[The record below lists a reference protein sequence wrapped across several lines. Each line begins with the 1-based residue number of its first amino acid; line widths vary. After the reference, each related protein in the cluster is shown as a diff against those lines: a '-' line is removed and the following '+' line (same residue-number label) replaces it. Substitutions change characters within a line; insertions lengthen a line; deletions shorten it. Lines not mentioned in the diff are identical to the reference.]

1 MKITK
6 RQLRKIIKEEK
17 ARLLSELTPG
27 ELGMAAAGGGT
38 PADQGLA
45 AVRADFARSEEDDD
59 EAYMEAMLD
68 LYADLSA
75 ALAKAKKAGID
86 YNDLQTAFDDASAE
100 NGY

>member
-17 ARLLSELTPG
+17 ASLLSEL
-27 ELGMAAAGGGT
+27 T

>member
-38 PADQGLA
+38 PADQGFA
-45 AVRADFARSEEDDD
+45 AAAEDAEE
-59 EAYMEAMLD
+59 ERYMEAMLD
-68 LYADLSA
+68 LYAELSA
-75 ALAKAKKAGID
+75 ALAKAKKARID

>member
-38 PADQGLA
+38 PADRGFA
-45 AVRADFARSEEDDD
+45 AAAEDAEE
-59 EAYMEAMLD
+59 ERYMEAMMD
-68 LYADLSA
+68 LYSEFSA
-75 ALAKAKKAGID
+75 SLEKAKKAGID
-86 YNDLQTAFDDASAE
+86 YNDLITAWDDARSE
-100 NGY
+100 LGY